1 VEAREDSRNNELLA
15 MNGRNGP
22 DGCTDILLMV
32 ELKYKDLIGSDGSGK
47 VPTITYAG
55 QASAVLNS

>member
-1 VEAREDSRNNELLA
+1 MLAINN
-15 MNGRNGP
+15 RNGP

-32 ELKYKDLIGSDGSGK
+32 ELKYKDLLGGENNGK

-55 QASAVLNS
+55 QASAVINS